1 MIHGLSKN
9 TNSVFS
15 FGEGI
20 DEDKNRVQPNAF
32 DFKISR
38 VFRFKTDLFVLN
50 ENDSK
55 THRQQEEVFPDE
67 NGFWTLT
74 EGDYNVLTD
83 VECEISEGEAGFVIQ
98 RSSLNRNGIFL
109 TSGLYDSGFDNIVG
123 CVMHVCGNGVFK
135 VQRGSRIGQF
145 ILTKAETLK
154 LYNGSYNR

>member
-15 FGEGI
+15 FEKD
-20 DEDKNRVQPNAF
+20 DENRIQPNAF

-50 ENDSK
+50 EDDSK

-83 VECEISEGEAGFVIQ
+83 TECKISEGEAGFVIQ

-109 TSGLYDSGFDNIVG
+109 TSGLYDSGFDNTVG
-123 CVMHVCGNGVFK
+123 CVMHVNGVFK

-154 LYNGSYNR
+154 LYNGSYNRK

>member
-1 MIHGLSKN
+1 MIHGLSETSK
-9 TNSVFS
+9 SKFIFEQDDDS
-15 FGEGI
+15 L
-20 DEDKNRVQPNAF
+20 QPNAF

-38 VFRFKTDLFVLN
+38 VFRFKTDLFELR

-67 NGFWTLT
+67 NGFWILT
-74 EGDYNVLTD
+74 SGDYNVLTD
-83 VECEISEGEAGFVIQ
+83 TECKISEGEAGYVIQ

-109 TSGLYDSGFDNIVG
+109 TSGLYDSGFNNTLG
-123 CVMHVCGNGVFK
+123 CVMHVNGNGVFK

>member
-1 MIHGLSKN
+1 MIHGLSETSK
-9 TNSVFS
+9 SKFFFEQDDDS
-15 FGEGI
+15 L
-20 DEDKNRVQPNAF
+20 QPNAF

-38 VFRFKTDLFVLN
+38 VFRFKTDLFELR
-50 ENDSK
+50 EDDSK
-55 THRQQEEVFPDE
+55 THRQQEEIFPDE

-83 VECEISEGEAGFVIQ
+83 TECKISEGEAGYVIQ

-109 TSGLYDSGFDNIVG
+109 TSGLYDSGFNNTLG
-123 CVMHVCGNGVFK
+123 CVMHVNGVFK

-145 ILTKAETLK
+145 ILTEAETLK